1 MSKYKEAIRSRGIQ
15 REVLEDCPV
24 LGRVGVR
31 EIQASE
37 FIALTDKQAGKDF
50 VEQMQLAAV
59 VCLEDPDTH
68 EPILDD
74 DDAPHLTNWGML
86 RAVND
91 ACNRCC
97 GIKVDAEGT
106 RKN

>member
-1 MSKYKEAIRSRGIQ
+1 MSKYKDLIQTRGLQ
-15 REVLEDCPV
+15 HEVLEDCPV

-31 EIQASE
+31 EIEASE
-37 FIALTDKQAGKDF
+37 FIELTEKQRDKNF

-59 VCLEDPDTH
+59 VCLEDPDTK
-68 EPILDD
+68 EPIFTDE
-74 DDAPHLTNWGML
+74 DAKYMTNWAML

-97 GIKVDAEGT
+97 GIKASAEDT